1 MQEDSII
8 VDSKFEIIF
17 PNCPPPDRRSGL
29 YVSHCPTWR
38 DSTIYVVDR
47 FRFKILK
54 IMKLLKIIES

>member
-17 PNCPPPDRRSGL
+17 PNCPPRDRRSSL

-54 IMKLLKIIES
+54 